1 MTPIFV
7 IKNFCHPSFFVAI
20 ENHRGIMSSLLP
32 LSTPSALRYHICD
45 IMLLYNIYR
54 ESLGSVEVHGTSGDP
69 FCFYMLKGCEYVE
82 QKMDI
87 RIVINIW
94 SRFDFGGFGGLVF
107 PNESV

>member
-1 MTPIFV
+1 M
-7 IKNFCHPSFFVAI
+7 
-20 ENHRGIMSSLLP
+20 
-32 LSTPSALRYHICD
+32 
-45 IMLLYNIYR
+45 
-54 ESLGSVEVHGTSGDP
+54 GSVEVHGASGDP

-107 PNESV
+107 SNKSV